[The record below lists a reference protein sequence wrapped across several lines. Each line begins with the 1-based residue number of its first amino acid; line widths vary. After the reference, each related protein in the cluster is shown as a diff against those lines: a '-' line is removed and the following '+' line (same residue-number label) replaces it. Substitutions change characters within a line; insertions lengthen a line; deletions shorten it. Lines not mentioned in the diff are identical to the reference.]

1 MTGTGERGDARMDQ
15 QEIQRKLSEYCRT
28 RDVALRNE
36 LVEAH
41 MYLAD
46 MVARRYAGKGVETE
60 DLRQVAAMALIG
72 ALERY
77 SCGKGIRFSTY
88 AVPTITGVV
97 KNYFRDR
104 SRTIRMPRSIGE
116 RVQKISLARE
126 RLTQQLGRAPTAEEL
141 AAACNLKTEGVL
153 EAIEATQSL
162 SVASLDAQ
170 SGEDED
176 TPLWAMLGGEDENI
190 EKAELR
196 SMLSDVMSRLSDAER
211 RILHARYFEE
221 RSQRDI
227 AQEMGVSQMYVSRV
241 ERKMLAR
248 FREALRDA

>member
-1 MTGTGERGDARMDQ
+1 MPGTGERGKARMDQ
-15 QEIQRKLSEYCRT
+15 QEIQKKLSEYCRT
-28 RDVALRNE
+28 RDLALRNE

-77 SCGKGIRFSTY
+77 SCGKGIKFTTY

-97 KNYFRDR
+97 KSYFRDR

-141 AAACNLKTEGVL
+141 AGACGLRTADVL

-162 SVASLDAQ
+162 SVASLDAL

-176 TPLWAMLGGEDENI
+176 TPLWALLG
-190 EKAELR
+190 
-196 SMLSDVMSRLSDAER
+196 SMLSGVMSRLSDAER
-211 RILHARYFEE
+211 RILHARYFAE

-248 FREALRDA
+248 FREALQEA